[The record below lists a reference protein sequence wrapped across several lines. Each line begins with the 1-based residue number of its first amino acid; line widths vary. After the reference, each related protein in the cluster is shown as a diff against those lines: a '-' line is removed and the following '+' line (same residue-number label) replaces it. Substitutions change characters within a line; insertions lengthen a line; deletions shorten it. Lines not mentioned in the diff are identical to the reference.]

1 MAYGLLSSEPYL
13 SDITIAYLEDSG
25 HYLGGRE
32 YIGNCGRY
40 GGTGNCYDYKWN
52 FGGRFMEATATEI
65 SDSLFQSLFGGSDTF
80 DESLIV
86 TRTPG
91 YLRWGRHQGCDFF
104 EESPNTWS
112 SKYMCDSNL
121 LGGCT
126 PDNRMSARCYTK
138 SWGTGTNTVGNPASC
153 IPSSSSS
160 CGSQNTNLS
169 PGELP
174 GWAKYDAHLGTCTG
188 SDCTGGYS
196 HSMDFVPVRLGYWNC
211 LDAKPESTSSMTT
224 IGNGTEVDTDETF
237 GSLSDELELFGGQTH
252 CENCR
257 CFESTLREIGSIKQL
272 EYATYGLCYVS
283 NCYRSDYLQVGI
295 RERGGGITWYGC
307 PENGGSL
314 YLPGFTGSITCPRAQ
329 DFCTYE
335 NISGYFYGETDLLL
349 AWIFLGVVLGIPF
362 LLFVWCCM
370 CPKYSRPCVLR
381 CKLCCGVELARDE
394 RVELAQKLAKSRV
407 EKSNNLLRK
416 LHRFEEK
423 LLERGGSTVHL
434 INQKDIKKSNPKFW
448 SEEEKAWAS
457 EQVHHNKRTNKY
469 TLAARLANLPLA
481 APYRGKLFESEIDV
495 MRIALN
501 LREKDPRVGGLSGA
515 ATFVLAK
522 LTKRQEDVLEY
533 YTDIE
538 LSKRDGRAVKF
549 LHFINSLWVI
559 FALVMI
565 LMGMGTAFGFGVWD
579 GAENA
584 APFLYSFGIIVL
596 IFACMGSVGSS
607 HLRPTLT
614 LLCYFYVCAVC
625 VVFVIL
631 GTIAFFLYQ
640 EWFYE
645 TLNNEWYK
653 FQLFFPTDYQGLS
666 REDALSKFDD
676 DTAGYGVFGLLGL
689 AAFTLI
695 SVVSGVICSI
705 KIMTLHSI
713 VLNLFIGMN
722 VLLFGLAV
730 FTLVVGVAIFKSGVL
745 VAAPI
750 VCILASTILMLLAIF
765 GIYNDIHLSF
775 RTISDRISFHRTL
788 FDVYFYIAI
797 VLALLLVGGGIGVLS
812 SGDKIKDEFD
822 KLSDD
827 EIADLADVFDQSGT
841 RESIRDFLVATMQ
854 FMGVIMIID
863 GGILALMCPIIR
875 YMDHLHDEREKKL
888 QAYEKDAE
896 YARKEG
902 VLKYLPADGLSII
915 PQFKPYRKKIRAA
928 REKADARDKEKYQEV
943 EMSGVHAPA
952 HSLVVPPRTVGN
964 RTHQSS
970 I

>member
-1 MAYGLLSSEPYL
+1 
-13 SDITIAYLEDSG
+13 
-25 HYLGGRE
+25 
-32 YIGNCGRY
+32 
-40 GGTGNCYDYKWN
+40 
-52 FGGRFMEATATEI
+52 
-65 SDSLFQSLFGGSDTF
+65 
-80 DESLIV
+80 
-86 TRTPG
+86 
-91 YLRWGRHQGCDFF
+91 
-104 EESPNTWS
+104 
-112 SKYMCDSNL
+112 
-121 LGGCT
+121 
-126 PDNRMSARCYTK
+126 
-138 SWGTGTNTVGNPASC
+138 
-153 IPSSSSS
+153 
-160 CGSQNTNLS
+160 
-169 PGELP
+169 
-174 GWAKYDAHLGTCTG
+174 
-188 SDCTGGYS
+188 
-196 HSMDFVPVRLGYWNC
+196 
-211 LDAKPESTSSMTT
+211 
-224 IGNGTEVDTDETF
+224 
-237 GSLSDELELFGGQTH
+237 
-252 CENCR
+252 
-257 CFESTLREIGSIKQL
+257 
-272 EYATYGLCYVS
+272 
-283 NCYRSDYLQVGI
+283 
-295 RERGGGITWYGC
+295 
-307 PENGGSL
+307 
-314 YLPGFTGSITCPRAQ
+314 
-329 DFCTYE
+329 
-335 NISGYFYGETDLLL
+335 
-349 AWIFLGVVLGIPF
+349 
-362 LLFVWCCM
+362 
-370 CPKYSRPCVLR
+370 
-381 CKLCCGVELARDE
+381 
-394 RVELAQKLAKSRV
+394 
-407 EKSNNLLRK
+407 
-416 LHRFEEK
+416 
-423 LLERGGSTVHL
+423 
-434 INQKDIKKSNPKFW
+434 
-448 SEEEKAWAS
+448 
-457 EQVHHNKRTNKY
+457 
-469 TLAARLANLPLA
+469 
-481 APYRGKLFESEIDV
+481 

-501 LREKDPRVGGLSGA
+501 LREKDPRVQGLSGA

-549 LHFINSLWVI
+549 LHFINSIWVL
-559 FALVMI
+559 FALVMM
-565 LMGMGTAFGFGVWD
+565 LMGMGTAFGFGIWD

-614 LLCYFYVCAVC
+614 LLCYFYVCACC

-631 GTIAFFLYQ
+631 GTCSSSVVVRVCLSLHHALCCHKYTRTLNQHSNTGTIAFFLYQ

-730 FTLVVGVAIFKSGVL
+730 FTLVVSVAIFKSGVL

-915 PQFKPYRKKIRAA
+915 PQFQPYRKKIRAA
-928 REKADARDKEKYQEV
+928 REKAEAKQQEV
-943 EMSGVHAPA
+943 EMSGVHAPS
-952 HSLVVPPRTVGN
+952 HSLVAPPRNHHGGVDT
-964 RTHQSS
+964 TSS